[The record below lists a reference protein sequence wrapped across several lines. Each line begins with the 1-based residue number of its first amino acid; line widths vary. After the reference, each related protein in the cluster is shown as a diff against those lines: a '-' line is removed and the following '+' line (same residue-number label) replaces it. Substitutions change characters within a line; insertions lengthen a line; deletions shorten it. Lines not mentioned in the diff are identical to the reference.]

1 MAFSLIEI
9 GKKILHIMSHYFTYK
24 KALVILEL
32 DRLNYV
38 ETYDQQIQQDQHC
51 WTFWAVI
58 LQWALSNRIMSS

>member
-1 MAFSLIEI
+1 
-9 GKKILHIMSHYFTYK
+9 MSYDFTYK

-38 ETYDQQIQQDQHC
+38 ETNDQQIQQDQHC

-58 LQWALSNRIMSS
+58 PQ